1 MAPRQDITQPSNS
14 LPFYIS
20 LNPILTI
27 KRTKKDLIFL
37 SPLHQQV
44 SSHPTL
50 KQDEP
55 PNWFNQPHKLSYFST
70 TWNNFYLQI

>member
-1 MAPRQDITQPSNS
+1 MAPRQDITQPSNP

-55 PNWFNQPHKLSYFST
+55 PNPIYVNLRTNRFYISIDKFLLQP
-70 TWNNFYLQI
+70 